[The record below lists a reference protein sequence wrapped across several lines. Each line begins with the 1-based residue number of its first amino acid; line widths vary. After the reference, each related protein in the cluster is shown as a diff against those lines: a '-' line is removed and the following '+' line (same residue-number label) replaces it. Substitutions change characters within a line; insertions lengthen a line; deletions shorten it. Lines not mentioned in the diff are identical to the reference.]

1 MTFVKVVVFA
11 LIVISIGMLVSLA
24 RTGGPLQDPAFYP
37 SGNQA
42 RIVSL
47 PNQGRNKL
55 TTASVPDH
63 DDDVQPDTLP
73 ALPEGMTVEM
83 IVDGDQI
90 YHHEGG
96 CTLCHGQEATG
107 VQQRGSAITNAILLV
122 PVSSPGGWGAVDSL
136 IMNGVPEAVT
146 RSSIAMPPRGLRS
159 NLNTD
164 QVRRVAAYAWA
175 ISQTRGEP
183 WPGGHS
189 SHTHSRFVTIPKTTG
204 P

>member
-1 MTFVKVVVFA
+1 MTLAKVFVFA
-11 LIVISIGMLVSLA
+11 LIVVAIGMLVSLA
-24 RTGGPLQDPAFYP
+24 RTGGPRQDPAFYAF
-37 SGNQA
+37 GNQA
-42 RIVSL
+42 RIVTI

-55 TTASVPDH
+55 TTASVLDH

-73 ALPEGMTVEM
+73 TLPEGMTVQM
-83 IVDGDQI
+83 IADGDEV

-96 CTLCHGQEATG
+96 CYLCHGQEATG

-122 PVSSPGGWGAVDSL
+122 PVSSPGGWGGVDSL

-146 RSSIAMPPRGLRS
+146 RSSIGMPPRGIRS
-159 NLNTD
+159 NLNSD

-183 WPGGHS
+183 WPGGHT
-189 SHTHSRFVTIPKTTG
+189 SHTNSHFVTIPKTNG